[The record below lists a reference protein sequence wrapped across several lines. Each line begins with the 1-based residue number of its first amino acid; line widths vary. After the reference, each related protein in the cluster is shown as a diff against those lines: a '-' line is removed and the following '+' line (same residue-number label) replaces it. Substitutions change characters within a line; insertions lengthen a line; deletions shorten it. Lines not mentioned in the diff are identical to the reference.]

1 MPHITGRGAQSLPP
15 NRFEKIHAEDDFDHL
30 DADDEYLQQR
40 RKPKTEYFADASR
53 SIISENDSPDVPF
66 RFSLN
71 PYRGCAHGCAYCYA
85 RNTHEYLGLSA
96 GLDFETKIF
105 VKPDAPALFHEWLAR
120 EDYVPEMVAF
130 SGVTDCFQPIE
141 KELQLTRQCLKVAC
155 ETGQPIGIVTKNRL
169 VTRDLDLLAK
179 MASTNTINVAI
190 SVTSLDQSLTRR
202 MEPRT
207 SSPASRL
214 ESIRELSSAGVPVH
228 LMAAPMIPGLN
239 DDELPAILQAGA
251 DAGAKTA
258 SYLIVRLP
266 LTVKPVFVEWLQA
279 AYPEKAQR
287 VISRIRS
294 VRYGELNSSKWGE
307 RMKGTGL
314 IADQLRQAFEI
325 FSRKLGLNQKLAPL
339 ETKHF
344 GPPKPRRG
352 QLRLF
357 A

>member
-1 MPHITGRGAQSLPP
+1 MTHITGRGAQSLPP
-15 NRFEKIHAEDDFDHL
+15 NRFERIHSEDDFEQL
-30 DADDEYLQQR
+30 EADDEYLKQR
-40 RKPKTEYFADASR
+40 QKPTTEYFADTSR
-53 SIISENDSPDVPF
+53 TIISENDSPDVPF

-105 VKPDAPALFHEWLAR
+105 VKQDAPALFHEWLSR
-120 EDYVPEMVAF
+120 EKYIPELVAF

-141 KELQLTRQCLKVAC
+141 KELQLTRQCLEVAC
-155 ETGQPIGIVTKNRL
+155 ETGQPIGVVTKNKL
-169 VTRDLDLLAK
+169 VTRDIDLLAT
-179 MASTNTINVAI
+179 MAGTNTISVAV
-190 SVTSLDQSLTRR
+190 SVTSLDQSLTRK

-207 SSPASRL
+207 SSPAARL
-214 ESIRELSSAGVPVH
+214 EAIRELSSAEIPVH

-239 DDELPAILQAGA
+239 DDELPAILKAGA
-251 DAGAKTA
+251 DAGARTA
-258 SYLIVRLP
+258 SYLMVRLP
-266 LTVKPVFVEWLQA
+266 LTVKPVFVDWLHA

-294 VRYGELNSSKWGE
+294 TRDGEMNSSKWGE
-307 RMKGTGL
+307 RMKGTGV
-314 IADQLRQAFEI
+314 IADQLRQTFEL
-325 FSRKLGLNQKLAPL
+325 FARKLGLNQKFTSL

-344 GPPKPRRG
+344 RPPKPKRG
-352 QLRLF
+352 QLKLF

>member
-1 MPHITGRGAQSLPP
+1 MAHITGRGAQSLPP
-15 NRFEKIHAEDDFDHL
+15 NRFEKIHAEDDFEHL
-30 DADDEYLQQR
+30 EADDEYLQQR
-40 RKPKTEYFADASR
+40 QKPKTEFFADTSR
-53 SIISENDSPDVPF
+53 TIISENDSPDVPF

-71 PYRGCAHGCAYCYA
+71 PYRGCVHGCAYCYA

-105 VKPDAPALFHEWLAR
+105 VKQDAPALFHEWLAR
-120 EDYVPEMVAF
+120 EGYLPEMVAF

-141 KELQLTRQCLKVAC
+141 KEYQLTRQCLEVAC
-155 ETGQPIGIVTKNRL
+155 ETGQPIGIVTKNKL
-169 VTRDLDLLAK
+169 VTRDLDILSR
-179 MASTNTINVAI
+179 MAANNTISVAV
-190 SVTSLDQSLTRR
+190 SVTSLDQSLTRK

-207 SSPASRL
+207 SSPAARL
-214 ESIRELSSAGVPVH
+214 EAIRELSSAGVPVH

-239 DDELPAILQAGA
+239 DDELPAILKAGA
-251 DAGAKTA
+251 DAGARTA
-258 SYLIVRLP
+258 SYLMLRLP
-266 LTVKPVFVEWLQA
+266 LTVKPVFVDWLHA

-294 VRYGELNSSKWGE
+294 TRDGEMNSSKWGE
-307 RMKGTGL
+307 RMKGTGV
-314 IADQLRQAFEI
+314 IADQLKQTFEL
-325 FSRKLGLNQKLAPL
+325 FTRKLGLNQKFAPL

-344 GPPKPRRG
+344 RPPKPKRG